1 MSVEVGDIIEGK
13 VLNIMQYGVFVQ
25 LDEETKGLIHISEV
39 SNKFVS
45 DINTVLK
52 KGQVVKVKVISNKKG
67 KIALSIKQLESKDN
81 NTNFKEKRFN
91 NKREHHNNYN
101 RESREDTQPKTF
113 EDILSKFL
121 KDSEERQVDIKRN
134 FESKRGPSTKRM

>member
-25 LDEETKGLIHISEV
+25 LDEEIKGLIHISEV

-52 KGQVVKVKVISNKKG
+52 KGQVVKVKVISNEKG
-67 KIALSIKQLESKDN
+67 KIALSIKQLEPKEN

-101 RESREDTQPKTF
+101 RESREDNQPKTF

>member
-52 KGQVVKVKVISNKKG
+52 KGQVVKVKVISNEKG
-67 KIALSIKQLESKDN
+67 KIALSIKQLEPKEN

>member
-25 LDEETKGLIHISEV
+25 LDEEIKGLIHISEV

-52 KGQVVKVKVISNKKG
+52 KGQLVKVKVISNEKG
-67 KIALSIKQLESKDN
+67 KIALSIKQLEPKDN
-81 NTNFKEKRFN
+81 NANFKEKRFN

-134 FESKRGPSTKRM
+134 FETKRGPSTKRM

>member
-25 LDEETKGLIHISEV
+25 LDEEIKGLIHISEV

-52 KGQVVKVKVISNKKG
+52 KGQVVKVKVISNEKG

>member
-52 KGQVVKVKVISNKKG
+52 KGQVVKVKVISNEKG